1 MPVPCT
7 FGGEEGIECAFDFFG
22 REVDA
27 PIPVVVQQNSPHHRP
42 RNSAAVDED
51 KQGQRGSQQAVPP
64 SLLDC

>member
-27 PIPVVVQQNSPHHRP
+27 PIPVVVQQNNPHHRP

-51 KQGQRGSQQAVPP
+51 ETGPTR
-64 SLLDC
+64 